1 MSLLRLVEVSTVNGK
16 TTLQASRQSGVN
28 RGRPAMPLRL
38 HVRPILTYQ
47 LCKRSGR
54 SVSQTG

>member
-1 MSLLRLVEVSTVNGK
+1 VSLLRLVEVSTVNGK

-38 HVRPILTYQ
+38 HV
-47 LCKRSGR
+47 
-54 SVSQTG
+54 